1 MEAWVWSP
9 STVPVEPECTK
20 GSANDHD
27 VRRVLHAVQR
37 RSTME
42 NASFYADAANVLSDC
57 HTKREDLAAVLDP
70 QAGFAPRLSE
80 MCKKR

>member
-1 MEAWVWSP
+1 
-9 STVPVEPECTK
+9 
-20 GSANDHD
+20 
-27 VRRVLHAVQR
+27 
-37 RSTME
+37 ME

-57 HTKREDLAAVLDP
+57 HAKREDLAAVLDP